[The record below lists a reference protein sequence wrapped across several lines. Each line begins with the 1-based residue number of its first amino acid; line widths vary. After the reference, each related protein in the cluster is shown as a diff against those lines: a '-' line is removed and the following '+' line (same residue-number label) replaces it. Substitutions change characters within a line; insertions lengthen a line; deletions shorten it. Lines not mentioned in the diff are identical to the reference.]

1 MKSYPFMFILF
12 LCCMLLAGCVQKKII
27 DDVNIGV
34 GIGIDKDR
42 DHLLGS
48 MMIPVFNPDKSIDN
62 FTFTAEGTV
71 TRDIVFQMQQK
82 SSQPIVSGSLDIA
95 LFEDEVA
102 RDGLI
107 NFLDVFLRDPSVG
120 ARLYVAIVD
129 GKAKN
134 IFEGDYGDRGNA
146 RYLAELLEQNM
157 DNGNLPFTNLHKF
170 LFDFYQKGQDPYLPL
185 FKKVQPDLVN
195 LTGLAL
201 FKDEKVVDILDE
213 DKMFY
218 FKLMVDKYSMGSLK
232 IKDSHGESFIK
243 SIRSSYKINLTN
255 RNPYEFV
262 VKIKLEGILTEHT
275 GLTFESGE
283 ITELEKE
290 LEKQIVVESTKLL
303 EKFQQL
309 QIDPVGLGHL
319 AKSKTRNFDFK
330 KWEESYPNARFKVN
344 ADVRILEVG
353 VVE

>member
-1 MKSYPFMFILF
+1 MKSYSFMFILF
-12 LCCMLLAGCVQKKII
+12 LCSMLLAGCVQKKII
-27 DDVNIGV
+27 DDVNIGTGV
-34 GIGIDKDR
+34 GIDKHGDR
-42 DHLLGS
+42 LQGS
-48 MMIPVFNPDKSIDN
+48 VMIPVFNPDKSVDN
-62 FTFTAEGTV
+62 FTFSAEGTV

-95 LFEDEVA
+95 LFDDEVA

-120 ARLYVAIVD
+120 ARVYVAVVD
-129 GKAKN
+129 GKAKD

-157 DNGNLPFTNLHKF
+157 ETGNLPYTNLHRF

-195 LTGLAL
+195 LIGLAL
-201 FKDEKVVDILDE
+201 FKDEKVVDTLDE
-213 DKMFY
+213 NKMFY
-218 FKLMVDKYSMGSLK
+218 FKLMVDNYSMGSLK
-232 IKDSHGESFIK
+232 IRDSHGESFIK
-243 SIRSSYKINLTN
+243 SIRSSYKIKLTN
-255 RNPYEFV
+255 RNPYEFTL
-262 VKIKLEGILTEHT
+262 KIKLEGILTEHT

-283 ITELEKE
+283 VKE
-290 LEKQIVVESTKLL
+290 LEKVLKKQIISESTKLL
-303 EKFQQL
+303 ERFQKQ
-309 QIDPVGLGHL
+309 QIDPIGLGHF
-319 AKSKTRNFDFK
+319 AKSQTRNFDFK
-330 KWEESYPNARFKVN
+330 KWKESYPNARFKVD